1 MRAAPGHGEGRWD
14 PAGPAGT
21 GPRRVPEGSGAAPSS
36 LRPGERADPQLH
48 RFEAAGPLPCA
59 PRPAPPCPA
68 GSGLRPPRLELSVRR
83 VTMKVVNL
91 KQAIL
96 QAWKERWSDY
106 QWAINM
112 KRFFPRGATWD
123 ILNLAG
129 RGEAGGFPLLTGHTG
144 VFWGSPRGYWG
155 VVPSVLSFGVQTGV
169 SWGSLLHFGPPFPHH
184 FSRQNPHSQPCQP
197 ILSYSPSLFPP
208 RRLSFGI
215 IRFFFPMGVFRAQH
229 SLAFGTRSGFELS
242 QERIRSESRRTF
254 FPERVVR
261 RWNRLWWSYHVDV
274 APGDLS

>member
-1 MRAAPGHGEGRWD
+1 MRGGGTLQDPRAPDLSGFRVVPGRLRA
-14 PAGPAGT
+14 PP
-21 GPRRVPEGSGAAPSS
+21 GSGSGQTPSCTPPNP
-36 LRPGERADPQLH
+36 LG
-48 RFEAAGPLPCA
+48 RFPALPGPL
-59 PRPAPPCPA
+59 CPA
-68 GSGLRPPRLELSVRR
+68 RRGQGSVPARLELSVRR

-155 VVPSVLSFGVQTGV
+155 VAPSILPFRVQTRI

-184 FSRQNPHSQPCQP
+184 FFTPKCSFPTMSAVPPALSHPAGS
-197 ILSYSPSLFPP
+197 IL
-208 RRLSFGI
+208 G
-215 IRFFFPMGVFRAQH
+215 
-229 SLAFGTRSGFELS
+229 
-242 QERIRSESRRTF
+242 
-254 FPERVVR
+254 
-261 RWNRLWWSYHVDV
+261 
-274 APGDLS
+274 